1 MITELLFFFSI
12 LLLFVVFQTKNVLIN
27 KVIFFCL
34 ILSLIILAGFRDS
47 TVDRD
52 YHVYL
57 FYWQLRQVDVE
68 ISFVILKN
76 FLKNYLNLPFATLLI
91 TYAILGVTTKLIGIK
106 RISPF
111 FYLSCLVYFSHYYL
125 LHELTQ
131 IRAGVATGFFLIAL
145 YYLYERKAEYF
156 IFFVIC
162 AGFFHYSAFIAL
174 PLWFIRKD
182 SKNIYIYTLLI
193 PIGYILHFIGGN
205 VFSHIPIPYIQEKAE
220 VYQKLQ
226 DLSIGDADKINVF
239 NYMFLSKIAILLVL
253 LFNAKKIYLQN
264 QYIYLLLKIYAI
276 SLAAFPGLSAV
287 PASAFR
293 VQEFLGVVEII
304 LIPMIVYLF
313 RVRFIGYLV
322 VVLIAVGYLMLNLFY
337 NKLIL

>member
-1 MITELLFFFSI
+1 M
-12 LLLFVVFQTKNVLIN
+12 
-27 KVIFFCL
+27 
-34 ILSLIILAGFRDS
+34 AGFRDS

-57 FYWQLRQVDVE
+57 FYWQLRQVNVE

-131 IRAGVATGFFLIAL
+131 IRAGVATGFFLISL
-145 YYLYERKAEYF
+145 YYLYERNAKCF
-156 IFFVIC
+156 IFFILC

-182 SKNIYIYTLLI
+182 AKNIYIYTLLI
-193 PIGYILHFIGGN
+193 PIGYILHFTGGD
-205 VFSHIPIPYIQEKAE
+205 VFSSIPIPYIQDKAE
-220 VYQKLQ
+220 VYQQLQ

-239 NYMFLSKIAILLVL
+239 NYMFLSKIGILLIL
-253 LFNAKKIYLQN
+253 LLNAKKIYLHN
-264 QYIYLLLKIYAI
+264 KYIYLLLKIYAI

-293 VQEFLGVVEII
+293 VQEFLGIVEII
-304 LIPMIVYLF
+304 LVPMIVYLF
-313 RVRFIGYLV
+313 RMRIIGYLV
-322 VVLIAVGYLMLNLFY
+322 VIIIALGYLMLNLYY